1 MSYIACGKS
10 PILDTCE
17 HFIKKTMMEKTKLLA
32 VKCSYACY
40 QPMSKNL
47 NGKNCN
53 QRLVCRTCKKNH
65 PTGMHDYHVRKCEDE
80 KDGSLTESHFS
91 EPKESVK
98 CASVN
103 GKREAEVI
111 SMCVVPIW
119 VGHEISTK
127 CSKHVLCWITP
138 AKVHSLGMN

>member
-10 PILDTCE
+10 PILDTCK

-32 VKCSYACY
+32 IKCSYACY

-53 QRLVCRTCKKNH
+53 QRLTCRTCKKNH
-65 PTGMHDYHVRKCEDE
+65 PTGMYDYHVRKCEDE
-80 KDGSLTESHFS
+80 KEGSLTERHFS
-91 EPKESVK
+91 ESKDSVK

-111 SMCVVPIW
+111 SMCCPN
-119 VGHEISTK
+119 
-127 CSKHVLCWITP
+127 
-138 AKVHSLGMN
+138 LGWS